1 MKMCSLILA
10 TMLSLSCHV
19 NTKIEKG
26 EEPHL
31 KEDTRWGAGG
41 KARLLMGRLDRG

>member
-19 NTKIEKG
+19 NTKIETG
-26 EEPHL
+26 AEEHL
-31 KEDTRWGAGG
+31 KEDTR
-41 KARLLMGRLDRG
+41 

>member
-26 EEPHL
+26 EKKHL
-31 KEDTRWGAGG
+31 KEDT
-41 KARLLMGRLDRG
+41 K